1 MQLTRF
7 TDYSL
12 RVLMYLG
19 GQFDHLVTIKEI
31 ARKHS
36 VSKNHLMKVVHGLA
50 THGYIVTVRGRGG
63 GMRLSRQPEK
73 INLGDVVR
81 DTEEN
86 MDIAECFGVDAKS
99 CTLLPACVLKSV
111 LTEARK
117 NFLATL
123 DLYQLSDLIHMPPEV
138 DVLRQD
144 VAPITIRKI
153 VPQ

>member
-31 ARKHS
+31 ARKHN

-50 THGYIVTVRGRGG
+50 TYGYIVTVRGRGG
-63 GMRLSRQPEK
+63 GMRLSRRPEK

-86 MDIAECFGVDAKS
+86 MNIAECFGVDAQS

-123 DLYQLSDLIHMPPEV
+123 NMYQLSDLIHAQMEAGA
-138 DVLRQD
+138 LTQ
-144 VAPITIRKI
+144 VASPATARKSASR
-153 VPQ
+153 

>member
-19 GQFDHLVTIKEI
+19 EQFDHLVTIKEI
-31 ARKHS
+31 ATKHS

-50 THGYIVTVRGRGG
+50 MHGYILTVRGRGG
-63 GMRLSRQPEK
+63 GMRLARRPER

-86 MDIAECFGVDAKS
+86 MDIAECFGVGGKS
-99 CTLLPACVLKSV
+99 CTLLPACALKSV
-111 LTEARK
+111 LIEARK
-117 NFLATL
+117 SFLATL
-123 DLYQLSDLIHMPPEV
+123 DLYQLSDLIYIPPEA
-138 DVLRQD
+138 DALRQD
-144 VAPITIRKI
+144 AASITIRKVI
-153 VPQ
+153 SK